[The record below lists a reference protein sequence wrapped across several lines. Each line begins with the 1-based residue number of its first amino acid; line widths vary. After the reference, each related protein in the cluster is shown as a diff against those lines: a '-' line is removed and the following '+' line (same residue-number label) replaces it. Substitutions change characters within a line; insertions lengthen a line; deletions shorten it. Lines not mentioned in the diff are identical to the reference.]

1 MTNNWWKQLDMN
13 SSQPKPA
20 NSLQSNLQEA
30 LTGSNLKAAL
40 SGSKPKPGGI
50 GSNLQA
56 ALTGSNLK
64 AFRGSNLQAALSGS
78 NLQAALSMPKKNMAD
93 MSQQVTQP
101 MTCNKCGKMF
111 LTKEHLEKHMLV
123 HNAGWLIV
131 LKKNI
136 KTNSA
141 IFYFILDCIF
151 RCEAIRLSC
160 MRMQESV
167 KKKWKPEF

>member
-20 NSLQSNLQEA
+20 HSLQSNLQEA

-40 SGSKPKPGGI
+40 SGSKSKPGGI

-56 ALTGSNLK
+56 ALSGSNLK

-123 HNAGWLIV
+123 HNAGKLFI
-131 LKKNI
+131 KK
-136 KTNSA
+136 
-141 IFYFILDCIF
+141 L
-151 RCEAIRLSC
+151 
-160 MRMQESV
+160 
-167 KKKWKPEF
+167 

>member
-1 MTNNWWKQLDMN
+1 MN
-13 SSQPKPA
+13 SSQLKPA

-123 HNAGWLIV
+123 HNAGWLID
-131 LKKNI
+131 LKK
-136 KTNSA
+136 KKNSA

-160 MRMQESV
+160 MRMQEIV
-167 KKKWKPEF
+167 KKKLTLILILQN

>member
-1 MTNNWWKQLDMN
+1 MN

-131 LKKNI
+131 LKKTSKQILQFSTLFLIVFLGVKPYACPVCGCRKVSKKNENLNFNI
-136 KTNSA
+136 TKLISFN
-141 IFYFILDCIF
+141 
-151 RCEAIRLSC
+151 
-160 MRMQESV
+160 
-167 KKKWKPEF
+167 